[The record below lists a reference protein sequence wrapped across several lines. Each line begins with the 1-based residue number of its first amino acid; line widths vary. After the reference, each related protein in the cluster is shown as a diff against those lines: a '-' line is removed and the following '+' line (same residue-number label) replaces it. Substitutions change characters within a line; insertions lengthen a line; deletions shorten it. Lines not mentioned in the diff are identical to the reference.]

1 VPGAPTGSAPMGS
14 APMGGAPIDS
24 ATVGGGTTGAGR
36 GGMQSGR
43 VRPSAP
49 VDHPSGAIP
58 RPDPTGPPRP
68 AVGEPSAARL
78 ERPGLDDDPSSRPI
92 RPVSPSRYGTARP
105 GIGEPSTGSVRPGV
119 ASAAVRAAHLAPEA
133 DLDAPPTRGTGPVS
147 PGRGTEPVSPGRGT
161 EPVSPGRGTEPVSP
175 GRGTGPVPSGR
186 GTGTVSPGP
195 LAPAHGSGPT
205 GRGTGP
211 ITTGRGTGPITT
223 GRGTGPI
230 RPARG
235 TGRVAVGSASAGIA
249 GPARAEAGAAVPAR
263 IEAGAGTAVPSRLE
277 DGPATADADDL
288 AGAGAAGGGLAAD
301 LRQQLRTRRRL
312 RVVTL
317 VTLSAIVLVL
327 LPLLFSIRATT
338 RDPVFT
344 SLDTLDVPSWA
355 AQKVSDR
362 SSGSRWCFI
371 DCRFRERTAQSQQ
384 AFAATDKVY
393 ASALKSAG
401 WQPWKVAGCP
411 DQPIAPTDGAYSC
424 WRRDEFTLDLW
435 VRLPECAVDQ
445 VAANDPAV
453 LPSTGPDGTVPKP
466 PPGKCTGSTVS
477 IKVQNAITDKR
488 GTPDGEKPGLTGE
501 TPDPVLSNDPLLEP
515 TPSPS

>member
-1 VPGAPTGSAPMGS
+1 V
-14 APMGGAPIDS
+14 GGAPRGS
-24 ATVGGGTTGAGR
+24 AAVAGSAAAGVARPGT
-36 GGMQSGR
+36 QSGR
-43 VRPSAP
+43 VRPGTP
-49 VDHPSGAIP
+49 FDQPGAASDP
-58 RPDPTGPPRP
+58 DVTGLARPGTPNRP
-68 AVGEPSAARL
+68 GGGEQSAAGL
-78 ERPGLDDDPSSRPI
+78 ARPGLDD
-92 RPVSPSRYGTARP
+92 SPSGALRPSVADQPAYGTARP
-105 GIGEPSTGSVRPGV
+105 GIAGEPSTGSVRPGV
-119 ASAAVRAAHLAPEA
+119 ASAAVRAGHLAPEA
-133 DLDAPPTRGTGPVS
+133 DLEVPPTRRTDPVPPAYGPGTQQSGHGTGQV
-147 PGRGTEPVSPGRGT
+147 TA
-161 EPVSPGRGTEPVSP
+161 
-175 GRGTGPVPSGR
+175 GRGTGPV
-186 GTGTVSPGP
+186 T
-195 LAPAHGSGPT
+195 A
-205 GRGTGP
+205 
-211 ITTGRGTGPITT
+211 
-223 GRGTGPI
+223 
-230 RPARG
+230 ARG

-249 GPARAEAGAAVPAR
+249 
-263 IEAGAGTAVPSRLE
+263 VPSALE
-277 DGPATADADDL
+277 DGPATAAADDP
-288 AGAGAAGGGLAAD
+288 AGNDAAGGGLGSE

-317 VTLSAIVLVL
+317 VTLSVIVLVL

-344 SLDTLDVPSWA
+344 SLDTLDVPGWA
-355 AQKVSDR
+355 AQKVSDQ

-384 AFAATDKVY
+384 PFAATDKVY
-393 ASALKSAG
+393 ASALKTAG
-401 WQPWKVAGCP
+401 WLPWKVAGCP

-424 WRRDEFTLDLW
+424 WQRDEFTLDLW

-501 TPDPVLSNDPLLEP
+501 TPDPILSNDPLLEP